1 MYVVAVQDF
10 NEHATKKRP
19 LSGLHS
25 RDKRQR
31 VSSSAVEGEE
41 EDEVEEDEMKSA
53 HTAFKLR
60 RAKVRCASEI
70 GTLSGGNS
78 GCETCMRRLLLHK
91 DQYGS

>member
-19 LSGLHS
+19 MSGLHN

-31 VSSSAVEGEE
+31 VSSAMEADEE
-41 EDEVEEDEMKSA
+41 EEEEEDEMKSA

-78 GCETCMRRLLLHK
+78 GCETCMLRSLLHK
-91 DQYGS
+91 DQYGP